1 MKKPFIYLIQIYCS
15 FFLIS
20 CGGTSTSPQDIN
32 LNSSP
37 SSSTESS
44 SHWQNTSNSA
54 VRITAS
60 GNYFSANAAPIFNE
74 KFGGT
79 AVEDQFCI
87 EPNSPRITEIFDQVR
102 QKYVFNF
109 NIKMDD
115 IDCITNRTDRQR
127 LEVKTYSRSPDNLK
141 GKEGEIHFYSWDV
154 FLPEGFQPSTSFT
167 HLFQIKPVGEN
178 ASMPLV
184 TLTARKAKENKLEV
198 LYAAT
203 LEAQHITEIPLSQ
216 LLGKWVTIRVTA
228 HYANT
233 GSLEISINQSLSNMQ
248 LLHYKSDALNMW
260 RAGTVFNRPKFG
272 IYRSLNNRQ
281 DLREETLFYDDF
293 CISESVNSCW

>member
-1 MKKPFIYLIQIYCS
+1 MKYLLLSVILIYYSLL
-15 FFLIS
+15 LIS
-20 CGGTSTSPQDIN
+20 CGGTSIPPQDIN
-32 LNSSP
+32 PNSPP
-37 SSSTESS
+37 SSSAASS
-44 SHWQNTSNSA
+44 SDWQNTDNSA

-60 GNYFSANAAPIFNE
+60 GSYFSANAAPIFNE

-79 AVEDQFCI
+79 AVEDQSCI
-87 EPNSPRITEIFDQVR
+87 APNSPRITEILDQVR
-102 QKYVFNF
+102 QKYVFSF

-127 LEVKTYSRSPDNLK
+127 LEVKTHSRSTDNLK
-141 GKEGEIHFYSWDV
+141 GKEDEIHFYSWDV
-154 FLPEGFQPSTSFT
+154 FLPEGFQPSTFFT

-184 TLTARKAKENKLEV
+184 TLTARKANENKLEV

-203 LEAQHITEIPLSQ
+203 LDAQRIAEIPLSQ

-228 HYANT
+228 QYANA

-248 LLHYKSDALNMW
+248 LLHYKFDGLNMW
-260 RAGTVFNRPKFG
+260 RAGTIFNRPKFG

-281 DLREETLFYDDF
+281 DLREETLFFDNF
-293 CISESVNSCW
+293 CISEAVNSCW